1 MARIYSETQVNLTDG
16 VTTAD
21 EGFSVWTVRGI
32 LEICGEVDSSS
43 VRWAMKKGDGL
54 TDLVAQNQSLQAGRN
69 EPCPCGSGKKY
80 KRCCLDSVTAT
91 RGRRLR
97 PTLPSQN
104 DQLLTRA
111 LEKHQAGQIRG
122 AQGLYSEI
130 LERDPSHR
138 DALHYAGLA
147 AHQIGDSRL
156 AITLMER
163 SLKTGPGAAHQ
174 YINFGQVLE
183 ASGLLDRALEC
194 YEKAVALDSG
204 AEMGHVRMGTTLLE
218 ATRPAEA
225 AISFSKALG
234 IQAESYEAINGLGR
248 ALQRMGRLEQAIVC
262 FQQAISLKPA
272 SVSVLN
278 NCGVA
283 LYDLGRVDDAVA
295 YYRQALGHASESAEV
310 LSNLGEALRT
320 QGQLE
325 ESVQCCKRAIEI
337 QPDFV
342 SAYVNLATTYLD
354 QGSLREAVSTYR
366 KAIEI
371 DPQNALAHGNMANAL
386 AEQDKVEEAI
396 ESYSKAIECA
406 PAKNEAFSA
415 LLYMHSTFQFASP
428 QRECELARNW
438 EKVRLRGEERA
449 AARARA
455 SASSGSFSSEPRNG
469 RALRVGIVSAE
480 LGRHVVAVFLQPFLD
495 QLDHRRVHLTLFP
508 TVLRKDPL
516 ADHFRSLA
524 DRTIPLIGVADALA
538 AAHIRD
544 ERIDVLIDTTGHT
557 SYCHLGIFA
566 HRAAPVQCSY
576 IGYWSTTG
584 LTEMDWYITDE
595 GYSHGCET
603 HFTEKLW
610 KLPHHAHCYYADES
624 LPGSAWA
631 PDPDGTIWLG
641 SFNRYSKVR
650 RETLSLWAKILK
662 ALPHTRLL
670 LEDRVA
676 CPAETRQRIQ
686 TVLRE
691 NGVAGERVVFLPRVE
706 NSDFATHMRLYDR
719 VDIALDTIPANS
731 GATAFDALWMGVP
744 LVALEGTRVCSRMA
758 ASILKVFGKPGW
770 VAGTQEEYVSI
781 VSALASDVEGRAGLR
796 TTLRSDL
803 RKSELCDG
811 KGLARALEDAFE
823 AMYDHWLVSD

>member
-1 MARIYSETQVNLTDG
+1 M
-16 VTTAD
+16 
-21 EGFSVWTVRGI
+21 
-32 LEICGEVDSSS
+32 EI
-43 VRWAMKKGDGL
+43 GDR
-54 TDLVAQNQSLQAGRN
+54 AQNQGMQAGRN

-80 KRCCLDSVTAT
+80 KRCCLETAT
-91 RGRRLR
+91 PTSIRRPR
-97 PTLPSQN
+97 PTPPFQN
-104 DQLLTRA
+104 DQLLARA
-111 LEKHQAGQIRG
+111 LEKHQAGQIRE
-122 AQGLYSEI
+122 AQSLYSEI
-130 LERDPSHR
+130 LESDPSHR
-138 DALHYAGLA
+138 DALHFAGIA
-147 AHQIGDSRL
+147 AHQAGDSRL
-156 AITLMER
+156 AISLMER
-163 SLKTGPGAAHQ
+163 SFKTGPGPAHQ

-183 ASGLLDRALEC
+183 ASGLLDRALAC

-204 AEMGHVRMGTTLLE
+204 AETGHIRLGTALLD
-218 ATRPAEA
+218 AARPADA
-225 AISFSKALG
+225 AMSFSKALRM
-234 IQAESYEAINGLGR
+234 QAESFEAINGLGK

-262 FQQAISLKPA
+262 FQKAISLKPE

-283 LYDLGRVDDAVA
+283 LYDLGRVDGAVA
-295 YYRQALGHASESAEV
+295 CYRQALNHNPESAEI

-320 QGQLE
+320 KGDLE
-325 ESVQCCKRAIEI
+325 ESTRCLKKAIEI
-337 QPDFV
+337 QPDFA
-342 SAYVNLATTYLD
+342 SAYTNLATTYLD
-354 QGSLREAVSTYR
+354 QGLLPEAVSTYR
-366 KAIEI
+366 KSIEI

-386 AEQDKVEEAI
+386 AELDKVEEAI
-396 ESYSKAIECA
+396 ESYSKAIEYA

-415 LLYMHSTFQFASP
+415 LLYMHSAFQFASP
-428 QRECELARNW
+428 QQECELARNW

-455 SASSGSFSSEPRNG
+455 SASSGAFSPEPRNG

-524 DRTIPLIGVADALA
+524 EATIPLIGVPDALA
-538 AAHIRD
+538 AARIRE
-544 ERIDVLIDTTGHT
+544 ERIDVLVDTTGHT
-557 SYCHLGIFA
+557 SHCHLGIFA

-584 LTEMDWYITDE
+584 LTEMDWYISDE

-610 KLPHHAHCYYADES
+610 KLPHHAHCYYGDES
-624 LPGSAWA
+624 LPGSGWA

-641 SFNRYSKVR
+641 SFNRYNKVR
-650 RETLSLWAKILK
+650 RETLSLWAKVLK
-662 ALPHTRLL
+662 ALPHARLL

-676 CPAETRQRIQ
+676 YPAETHERIR
-686 TVLRE
+686 TVLGE
-691 NGVAGERVVFLPRVE
+691 NGVAGERVVFLPRVM
-706 NSDFATHMRLYDR
+706 NSDFATHMRLYDW

-744 LVALEGTRVCSRMA
+744 LVALEGTRVCGRMA
-758 ASILKVFGKPGW
+758 ASILKVLGRPDW

-781 VSALASDVEGRAGLR
+781 VGELARDVEGRAVIR
-796 TTLRSDL
+796 TTLRCEL

-811 KGLARALEDAFE
+811 KGLARSLEDAFE
-823 AMYDHWLVSD
+823 AMYDRWLVSG